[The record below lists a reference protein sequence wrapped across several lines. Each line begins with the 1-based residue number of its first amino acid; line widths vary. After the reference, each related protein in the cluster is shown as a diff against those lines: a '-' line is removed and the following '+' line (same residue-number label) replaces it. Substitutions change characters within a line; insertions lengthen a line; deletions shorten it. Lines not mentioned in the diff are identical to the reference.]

1 MKLILGD
8 NQFFGVNHADL
19 KKATLTR
26 ELFSS
31 YERITEFIKESLNI
45 GLDGFMIN
53 SNDLGFKVVE
63 GFDFKN
69 QNFECHYSI
78 PYPHKYAGIVNDSG
92 MIALVSLVLK
102 QLRLRDILSV
112 LKFAFSFNAVH
123 LLPIIVSMEIP
134 KSLPKGSVVYL
145 QNVVTDLTMGLN
157 NGDKILSAY
166 IQSVR
171 SMGYTPGLITL
182 NPVNLIELLK
192 KTHSQQEVFL
202 CFNIN
207 YSGFN
212 VFPSVSKVEETIVDA
227 KTNTKWKLMGMSIF
241 SSGSKGV
248 SITESIRYIKSLPL
262 DYVVFGSSK
271 LSNIEKNK
279 NQFRDPHA

>member
-19 KKATLTR
+19 KKAARTK

-31 YERITEFIKESLNI
+31 HKKIVDFIKKSVKS

-69 QNFECHYSI
+69 QNIECHYSI
-78 PYPHKYAGIVNDSG
+78 PYPHKYAGIINDSG
-92 MIALVSLVLK
+92 MIALVSLVFK
-102 QLRLRDILSV
+102 QLRLGDMLSV
-112 LKFAFSFNAVH
+112 MKFAFSFNAVH
-123 LLPIIVSMEIP
+123 LLPIIVRMEVP

-171 SMGYTPGLITL
+171 SMGYSPGLITL
-182 NPVNLIELLK
+182 NPVSLIELLK
-192 KTHSQQEVFL
+192 KTHSQHEVFL
-202 CFNIN
+202 CFNVN

-212 VFPSVSKVEETIVDA
+212 VFPSVSNVEEAIVDA

-241 SSGSKGV
+241 SSGSASV
-248 SITESIRYIKSLPL
+248 SIKESIEYIKTLEL

-271 LSNIEKNK
+271 LENVFKNVAEF
-279 NQFRDPHA
+279 NSTAE

>member
-19 KKATLTR
+19 KKAAKTK

-31 YERITEFIKESLNI
+31 HERIADFIKESLNI

-63 GFDFKN
+63 GFDFEN
-69 QNFECHYSI
+69 QNTECHYSI

-102 QLRLRDILSV
+102 QLRFGDAFSLI
-112 LKFAFSFNAVH
+112 KFAFSFNAAH
-123 LLPIIVSMEIP
+123 LLPIMIRMEIP
-134 KSLPKGSVVYL
+134 KILPKGSVVYL
-145 QNVVTDLTMGLN
+145 QNVVTDLTMGLK

-166 IQSVR
+166 INSVR
-171 SMGYTPGLITL
+171 SMGYQPGLITL
-182 NPVNLIELLK
+182 NPVNLIEVLK
-192 KTHSQQEVFL
+192 KSHSDDEVFL

-212 VFPSVSKVEETIVDA
+212 VFPSVLKVEEAIVDA
-227 KTNTKWKLMGMSIF
+227 KNNTKWKLMGMSVF

-248 SITESIRYIKSLPL
+248 SITESIDYIKSLRL

-271 LSNIEKNK
+271 LLNIEKNK
-279 NQFRDPHA
+279 TQFIN

>member
-19 KKATLTR
+19 KKAAMTR
-26 ELFSS
+26 ELFNSHSS
-31 YERITEFIKESLNI
+31 ISEFIKKSLNI

-53 SNDLGFKVVE
+53 SNDLGFRVVE
-63 GFDFKN
+63 EFDFKN
-69 QNFECHYSI
+69 HAAECHYSI

-92 MIALVSLVLK
+92 MIALLSLVLR
-102 QLRLRDILSV
+102 QLRMRDLFSV
-112 LKFAFSFNAVH
+112 LKFAVSFNVTH
-123 LLPIIVSMEIP
+123 LLPIIVRMEIP
-134 KSLPKGSVVYL
+134 KSLPKGSVIYL

-166 IQSVR
+166 VQSVK
-171 SMGYTPGLITL
+171 SMGYLPGLITL
-182 NPVNLIELLK
+182 NPTSLMELMK
-192 KTHSQQEVFL
+192 KNHSQDKVFI

-212 VFPSVSKVEETIVDA
+212 VFPSISKVEEAILEA
-227 KTNTKWKLMGMSIF
+227 KKFTKWKLMGMSVF
-241 SSGSKGV
+241 SSGSQGV
-248 SITESIRYIKSLPL
+248 SIKESVEYVKSLGL

-271 LSNIEKNK
+271 LSNIEKNRSLF
-279 NQFRDPHA
+279 NE

>member
-19 KKATLTR
+19 KKAAMTR
-26 ELFSS
+26 EMFSTHIS
-31 YERITEFIKESLNI
+31 ISDFIKGSLKI

-63 GFDFKN
+63 EFDFKN
-69 QNFECHYSI
+69 LAVECHYSI

-92 MIALVSLVLK
+92 MIALLTLVLR
-102 QLRLRDILSV
+102 QLRLRDIISV
-112 LKFAFSFNAVH
+112 LKFAFSFNAAH
-123 LLPIIVSMEIP
+123 LLPIIVRMEIP
-134 KSLPKGSVVYL
+134 KSLPKGSIVYL
-145 QNVVTDLTMGLN
+145 QNVITDLTMGLK
-157 NGDKILSAY
+157 NGDKIITSY
-166 IQSVR
+166 INSVK
-171 SMGYTPGLITL
+171 SMGYKPGLITL
-182 NPVNLIELLK
+182 NPIVIIEALK
-192 KTHSQQEVFL
+192 KSHLQDEVFL

-212 VFPSVSKVEETIVDA
+212 VFPSVSKVEEAIFESKQSTP
-227 KTNTKWKLMGMSIF
+227 WKLMGMSIF

-248 SITESIRYIKSLPL
+248 SIKDSIDYIKSLPL

-279 NQFRDPHA
+279 IQFNE

>member
-19 KKATLTR
+19 KKAALTR
-26 ELFSS
+26 EMFSS
-31 YERITEFIKESLNI
+31 PESIADFIEKSLDI

-63 GFDFKN
+63 RFDFKN
-69 QNFECHYSI
+69 QNTECHYSI

-92 MIALVSLVLK
+92 MLALLSLVFR
-102 QLRLRDILSV
+102 QLRFRDIFSV
-112 LKFAFSFNAVH
+112 IKFALTFNAAH
-123 LLPIIVSMEIP
+123 LLPIIVRMEIP

-145 QNVVTDLTMGLN
+145 QNVVTDLTLGLK
-157 NGDKILSAY
+157 NGDRILSCY
-166 IQSVR
+166 IKSIL
-171 SMGYTPGLITL
+171 SMGYKPGLITL
-182 NPVNLIELLK
+182 NPTNLIKWLK
-192 KTHSQQEVFL
+192 KSHSQHEVFL

-212 VFPSVSKVEETIVDA
+212 VFPSVSRVEEAIVDA
-227 KTNTKWKLMGMSIF
+227 KETTKWKLMGMSVF
-241 SSGSKGV
+241 SSGTKGV
-248 SITESIRYIKSLPL
+248 SIKESIEYIKSLQL

-271 LSNIEKNK
+271 VTNIEDNK
-279 NQFRDPHA
+279 VQFTSPD

>member
-19 KKATLTR
+19 NKAAMTR

-31 YERITEFIKESLNI
+31 NDSITDFIKESLDI

-63 GFDFKN
+63 RFDFKN
-69 QNFECHYSI
+69 QNAECHYSI

-92 MIALVSLVLK
+92 MIALVSLVLN
-102 QLRLRDILSV
+102 QLRLGDMLSV
-112 LKFAFSFNAVH
+112 MKFIFTFNAAH
-123 LLPIIVSMEIP
+123 LLPIIVRMEIP
-134 KSLPKGSVVYL
+134 KSLPKGSVIYL

-166 IQSVR
+166 IQVVR
-171 SMGYTPGLITL
+171 SMGYIPGLITL
-182 NPVNLIELLK
+182 NPTNLIEVIK
-192 KTHSQQEVFL
+192 KSHSKDELIL

-212 VFPSVSKVEETIVDA
+212 VFPSVSKVEEAILDA
-227 KTNTKWKLMGMSIF
+227 KNNTNWKLMGMSVF
-241 SSGSKGV
+241 SSGSKGI
-248 SITESIRYIKSLPL
+248 SITESINYIKSLRL

-271 LSNIEKNK
+271 LLNIEKNK
-279 NQFRDPHA
+279 IQFKDSTS

>member
-19 KKATLTR
+19 KKAAMTR
-26 ELFSS
+26 ELFSTKGS
-31 YERITEFIKESLNI
+31 IIDFIKKSLKI

-63 GFDFKN
+63 EFDFKN
-69 QNFECHYSI
+69 QAGECHYSI

-92 MIALVSLVLK
+92 MIALLSVVLR
-102 QLRLRDILSV
+102 QLRFRDVISV
-112 LKFAFSFNAVH
+112 IKFALTFNAVH
-123 LLPIIVSMEIP
+123 FLPIIVRMEIP
-134 KSLPKGSVVYL
+134 RSLPKGSVVYL
-145 QNVVTDLTMGLN
+145 QNVVTDLTMSLK
-157 NGDKILSAY
+157 NGDKLLSAY
-166 IQSVR
+166 IKSVI
-171 SMGYTPGLITL
+171 SMGYKPGLITL
-182 NPVNLIELLK
+182 NPTNLIEGLK
-192 KTHSQQEVFL
+192 KNHSQDEVFL

-212 VFPSVSKVEETIVDA
+212 VFPSVSKVEEAIVNA
-227 KTNTKWKLMGMSIF
+227 KESTNWKLMGMSVF

-248 SITESIRYIKSLPL
+248 SIKKSIQYVKSLQL

-271 LSNIEKNK
+271 ISNIENNK
-279 NQFRDPHA
+279 NQFMCQNI

>member
-19 KKATLTR
+19 EKAAKTK

-31 YERITEFIKESLNI
+31 HERISDFIEESLNI

-69 QNFECHYSI
+69 QNAECHYSI
-78 PYPHKYAGIVNDSG
+78 PYPHKYAGVVNDSG

-102 QLRLRDILSV
+102 QLRLWDLLSV
-112 LKFAFSFNAVH
+112 MKFAFSFNAAH
-123 LLPIIVSMEIP
+123 LLPIILRMEIP

-157 NGDKILSAY
+157 NGNKILSTY
-166 IQSVR
+166 IQTVK
-171 SMGYTPGLITL
+171 SMGYKPGLITL
-182 NPVNLIELLK
+182 NPVNLINLLMK
-192 KTHSQQEVFL
+192 SHSRDEVCL

-212 VFPSVSKVEETIVDA
+212 VFPSVSKVEEAIVAA
-227 KTNTKWKLMGMSIF
+227 KDTTNWKLMGMSVF
-241 SSGSKGV
+241 SSGSNGI
-248 SITESIRYIKSLPL
+248 SINESIAYIKSLRL

-271 LSNIEKNK
+271 LENIVKNLAEFK
-279 NQFRDPHA
+279 STAN

>member
-19 KKATLTR
+19 KKAAMTR
-26 ELFSS
+26 ELFNSHSS
-31 YERITEFIKESLNI
+31 ISEFIKKSVNI

-53 SNDLGFKVVE
+53 SNDLGFRVVE
-63 GFDFKN
+63 EFDFEN
-69 QNFECHYSI
+69 HTAECHYSI

-92 MIALVSLVLK
+92 MIALLSLVIR
-102 QLRLRDILSV
+102 QLRMRDLFSV
-112 LKFAFSFNAVH
+112 LKFAVSFNATH
-123 LLPIIVSMEIP
+123 LLPIIVRMEIP

-166 IQSVR
+166 VQSVK
-171 SMGYTPGLITL
+171 SMGYLPGLITL
-182 NPVNLIELLK
+182 NPTSLMELMK
-192 KTHSQQEVFL
+192 KNHSQDKVFI

-212 VFPSVSKVEETIVDA
+212 VFPSISKVEEAILEA
-227 KTNTKWKLMGMSIF
+227 KKLTNWKLMGMSIF
-241 SSGSKGV
+241 SSGSPGV
-248 SITESIRYIKSLPL
+248 SIKESVEYVKSLGL
-262 DYVVFGSSK
+262 DYVVFGSSN
-271 LSNIEKNK
+271 LLNIEKNRSLF
-279 NQFRDPHA
+279 NE

>member
-19 KKATLTR
+19 KKAALTR

-31 YERITEFIKESLNI
+31 HESIADFIKESLNI

-63 GFDFKN
+63 RFDFKN
-69 QNFECHYSI
+69 QNAECHYSI

-92 MIALVSLVLK
+92 MLALLSLVFR
-102 QLRLRDILSV
+102 QLRFRDVYSV
-112 LKFAFSFNAVH
+112 IKFVLTFNAAN
-123 LLPIIVSMEIP
+123 LLPIIVRMEIP

-145 QNVVTDLTMGLN
+145 QNVVTDLIMGLK
-157 NGDKILSAY
+157 NGDEILNCY
-166 IQSVR
+166 INSVR
-171 SMGYTPGLITL
+171 SMGYKPGLITL
-182 NPVNLIELLK
+182 NPTSLIEGLK
-192 KTHSQQEVFL
+192 QSHSQDELFL

-212 VFPSVSKVEETIVDA
+212 VFPSVSKVEEAIVDA
-227 KTNTKWKLMGMSIF
+227 KETTKWKLMGMSVF
-241 SSGSKGV
+241 SSGSKGI
-248 SITESIRYIKSLPL
+248 SIKESIAYIKSLQL

-271 LSNIEKNK
+271 LSNIENNK
-279 NQFRDPHA
+279 VQFLDQNI

>member
-19 KKATLTR
+19 KKAAITK
-26 ELFSS
+26 EMFSTHIS
-31 YERITEFIKESLNI
+31 ISDFIMKSLKI

-53 SNDLGFKVVE
+53 SNELGYKVVE
-63 GFDFKN
+63 DFDFKN
-69 QNFECHYSI
+69 RAVECHYSI

-92 MIALVSLVLK
+92 MIALVTLVLR
-102 QLRLRDILSV
+102 QLRFRDIISV
-112 LKFAFSFNAVH
+112 LKFAFSFNAAH
-123 LLPIIVSMEIP
+123 LLPIIVRMEIP

-145 QNVVTDLTMGLN
+145 QNVITDLTMGLK
-157 NGDKILSAY
+157 NGDKIITSY
-166 IQSVR
+166 INSVK
-171 SMGYTPGLITL
+171 SMGYKPGLITL
-182 NPVNLIELLK
+182 NPIVTIEALK
-192 KTHSQQEVFL
+192 KSHLQDEVFL

-212 VFPSVSKVEETIVDA
+212 VFPSVSKVEEAIFGA
-227 KTNTKWKLMGMSIF
+227 KQTTPWKLMGMSIF

-248 SITESIRYIKSLPL
+248 SIKESIDYIKSLPL

-279 NQFRDPHA
+279 IQFNE

>member
-8 NQFFGVNHADL
+8 SQFFGVNHADL
-19 KKATLTR
+19 KKAAITR
-26 ELFSS
+26 EMFNTHVSIS
-31 YERITEFIKESLNI
+31 DFIKKSLKI

-63 GFDFKN
+63 EFDFKN
-69 QNFECHYSI
+69 LAVECHYSI

-92 MIALVSLVLK
+92 MIALLTLVLR
-102 QLRLRDILSV
+102 QLRLRDIISV
-112 LKFAFSFNAVH
+112 LKFVFSYNAAH
-123 LLPIIVSMEIP
+123 LLPIIVRMEIP

-145 QNVVTDLTMGLN
+145 QNVITDLTMGLK
-157 NGDKILSAY
+157 NGDRIITTY
-166 IQSVR
+166 INSVK
-171 SMGYTPGLITL
+171 SMGYKPGFITL
-182 NPVNLIELLK
+182 NPIVIFEALK
-192 KTHSQQEVFL
+192 KSHLQDEVFL

-212 VFPSVSKVEETIVDA
+212 VFPSVSKVEEAIFGA
-227 KTNTKWKLMGMSIF
+227 KQTTPWKLMGMSIF

-248 SITESIRYIKSLPL
+248 SIKESIEYVKTLRL

-271 LSNIEKNK
+271 LSNIEKNVI
-279 NQFRDPHA
+279 QFNE

>member
-1 MKLILGD
+1 MRLILGD

-19 KKATLTR
+19 KKAALTR

-31 YERITEFIKESLNI
+31 YEKITEFIKESLNI

-92 MIALVSLVLK
+92 MLALLSLVLK
-102 QLRLRDILSV
+102 QLRFRDLFSV
-112 LKFAFSFNAVH
+112 IKFAISFNAIH
-123 LLPIIVSMEIP
+123 LLPIIVRMEIP

-145 QNVVTDLTMGLN
+145 QNVVTDLTMGLK
-157 NGDKILSAY
+157 NGDRILSYY
-166 IQSVR
+166 IKSVNA
-171 SMGYTPGLITL
+171 MGYVPGLITL
-182 NPVNLIELLK
+182 NPTNLIDILK
-192 KTHSQQEVFL
+192 KSHSKDEVFL

-212 VFPSVSKVEETIVDA
+212 VFPSILKVEEAIEYSKDN
-227 KTNTKWKLMGMSIF
+227 TNWKLMGMSVF
-241 SSGSKGV
+241 SSGSSGI
-248 SITESIRYIKSLPL
+248 SIKESIEYIKSLRL

-271 LSNIEKNK
+271 LENVEKNLS
-279 NQFRDPHA
+279 QFKSRVV

>member
-19 KKATLTR
+19 KKAAITR
-26 ELFSS
+26 EMFSTHIS
-31 YERITEFIKESLNI
+31 ISDFIKKSLKM

-63 GFDFKN
+63 EFDFKN
-69 QNFECHYSI
+69 LAVECHYSI

-92 MIALVSLVLK
+92 MIALLTLVLR
-102 QLRLRDILSV
+102 QLRLRDIISV
-112 LKFAFSFNAVH
+112 LKFAFSFNAAH
-123 LLPIIVSMEIP
+123 LLPIIVRMEIP
-134 KSLPKGSVVYL
+134 KSLPKGSIVYL
-145 QNVVTDLTMGLN
+145 QNVITDLTMGLK
-157 NGDKILSAY
+157 NGDKIITSY
-166 IQSVR
+166 INSVK
-171 SMGYTPGLITL
+171 SMGYKPGLITL
-182 NPVNLIELLK
+182 NPIVIIEALK
-192 KTHSQQEVFL
+192 KSHLQDEVFL

-212 VFPSVSKVEETIVDA
+212 VFPSVSKVEEAIFEA
-227 KTNTKWKLMGMSIF
+227 KESTPWKLMGMSIF
-241 SSGSKGV
+241 SSGSKGI
-248 SITESIRYIKSLPL
+248 SIKDSIDYIKSLPL

-279 NQFRDPHA
+279 IQFNE

>member
-8 NQFFGVNHADL
+8 NQFFGVNHSDL
-19 KKATLTR
+19 KKAALTR
-26 ELFSS
+26 ELFNSHQK
-31 YERITEFIKESLNI
+31 ILDFIKQSLKI

-63 GFDFKN
+63 EFDFIN
-69 QNFECHYSI
+69 EDIECHYSI

-92 MIALVSLVLK
+92 MIALVTLVLK
-102 QLRLRDILSV
+102 QLKLRDVVSV
-112 LKFAFSFNAVH
+112 FKFLLTYNATH
-123 LLPIIVSMEIP
+123 LLPIIVRMEIP

-166 IQSVR
+166 IKSVI
-171 SMGYTPGLITL
+171 SMGYMPGLITL
-182 NPVNLIELLK
+182 NPTNLIELLK
-192 KTHSQQEVFL
+192 KNHARDEVFL

-212 VFPSVSKVEETIVDA
+212 VFPSVLRVEEAIVDA
-227 KTNTKWKLMGMSIF
+227 QKNTNWKLMGMSIF
-241 SSGSKGV
+241 SSGSQGV
-248 SITESIRYIKSLPL
+248 SIKESIKYIKSLGL

-271 LSNIEKNK
+271 ISNIEKNK
-279 NQFRDPHA
+279 IEFNEQVC

>member
-19 KKATLTR
+19 KKAAMTR
-26 ELFSS
+26 ELFNSHSS
-31 YERITEFIKESLNI
+31 ISEFIQKSVNI

-53 SNDLGFKVVE
+53 SNDLGFRVVE
-63 GFDFKN
+63 EFDFKN
-69 QNFECHYSI
+69 HAAECHYSI

-92 MIALVSLVLK
+92 MIALLSLVLR
-102 QLRLRDILSV
+102 QLRMRDLFSV
-112 LKFAFSFNAVH
+112 LKFAVSFNVTY
-123 LLPIIVSMEIP
+123 LLPIIVRMEIP

-166 IQSVR
+166 VQSVK
-171 SMGYTPGLITL
+171 SMGYLPGLITL
-182 NPVNLIELLK
+182 NPTSLMELMK
-192 KTHSQQEVFL
+192 KNHSQDKVFI

-212 VFPSVSKVEETIVDA
+212 VFPSISKVEEAILEA
-227 KTNTKWKLMGMSIF
+227 KKFTKWKLMGMSVF
-241 SSGSKGV
+241 SSGSQGV
-248 SITESIRYIKSLPL
+248 SIKESVEYVKSLGL

-271 LSNIEKNK
+271 LSNIEKNRSLF
-279 NQFRDPHA
+279 NE

>member
-19 KKATLTR
+19 KKAAMTR
-26 ELFSS
+26 ELFSTHTLIS
-31 YERITEFIKESLNI
+31 DFIKKSLSI

-69 QNFECHYSI
+69 QNVECHYSI
-78 PYPHKYAGIVNDSG
+78 PYPHKYAGMVNDSG
-92 MIALVSLVLK
+92 MIALISLVLK
-102 QLRLRDILSV
+102 QLRFRDVFTV
-112 LKFAFSFNAVH
+112 LKFALSYNVVH
-123 LLPIIVSMEIP
+123 LLPIIVRMEIP
-134 KSLPKGSVVYL
+134 KSLPKGSIVYL
-145 QNVVTDLTMGLN
+145 QNVVTDLTMGLK

-166 IQSVR
+166 INSVK
-171 SMGYTPGLITL
+171 SMGYKPGLITL
-182 NPVNLIELLK
+182 NPANLIDALK
-192 KTHSQQEVFL
+192 NRHSEDEVYL

-212 VFPSVSKVEETIVDA
+212 VFPSISKVEKAITDA
-227 KTNTKWKLMGMSIF
+227 KDATNWKLMGMSVF
-241 SSGSKGV
+241 SSGSRGI
-248 SITESIRYIKSLPL
+248 SIKDSIQYIKSLRL

-271 LSNIEKNK
+271 LSNIEKNI
-279 NQFRDPHA
+279 NQFNE